1 MQNQTIQQ
9 NAKLDNTKECKT
21 IFYKRIQNQTVKG
34 DAKLDNR
41 RYCETR
47 QYKRIQMLMGISA
60 LTRVSRNIGNS
71 QRNRQKSVEKVTIK
85 KEKEIKKNITR
96 NFLNLNLF

>member
-1 MQNQTIQQ
+1 
-9 NAKLDNTKECKT
+9 
-21 IFYKRIQNQTVKG
+21 
-34 DAKLDNR
+34 
-41 RYCETR
+41 
-47 QYKRIQMLMGISA
+47 MLMGISA